1 MTDAEIIKA
10 LELCFT
16 EKGTTYT
23 CAICPYHSF
32 GELCKVE
39 RDKDALDLIKR
50 QKAEIEKLQKENK
63 QFADIGKMYS
73 EIKVETVKKF
83 KNTIRVLFRLEFL
96 RRKRYDKIF
105 DEAEAIML
113 KGIAG
118 DT

>member
-1 MTDAEIIKA
+1 MTDAEIAKAKAHFEYGIKCDIFSEPVLSYAETA
-10 LELCFT
+10 LEAF
-16 EKGTTYT
+16 
-23 CAICPYHSF
+23 
-32 GELCKVE
+32 
-39 RDKDALDLIKR
+39 DLIKR

-63 QFADIGKMYS
+63 QFADIGKLHS

-113 KGIAG
+113 KEIAG
-118 DT
+118 DTK